1 MLIVLFLLVFF
12 FYSSFIFIFKDVSE
26 SITKINLTLP
36 DYMFTIRY
44 FINKFKHLLLLSEN
58 IEINPFPKRSSY
70 KKFCHWNLNVL
81 ATHDVIK
88 VPLLEAFIT
97 SNNFELVCLSETFLD
112 STVPSDDVNI

>member
-44 FINKFKHLLLLSEN
+44 FINKFKHLFLLLSGN
-58 IEINPFPKRSSY
+58 IEINPFPKRSSNI
-70 KKFCHWNLNVL
+70 KLCHWNLNVI
-81 ATHDVIK
+81 AVHDVIK
-88 VPLLEAFIT
+88 VSLLEACNKQVIT
-97 SNNFELVCLSETFLD
+97 LN
-112 STVPSDDVNI
+112 